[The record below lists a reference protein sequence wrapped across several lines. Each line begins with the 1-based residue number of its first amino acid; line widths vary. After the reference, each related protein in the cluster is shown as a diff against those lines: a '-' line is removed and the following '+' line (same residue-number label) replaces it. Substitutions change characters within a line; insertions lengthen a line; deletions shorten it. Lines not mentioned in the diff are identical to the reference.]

1 MSPPPPE
8 GPGPQDYSGS
18 WPGPPSLLG
27 NFFNGLY
34 CFGASPEPPP
44 IPVAPPQAPP
54 PPVSGPP
61 GPLSLPPSLAPD
73 PFQPPGTPIGPPN
86 WASDG
91 PPGSSSGTPPRQRQA
106 VERGVKRCVSLKDD
120 FDWLDH

>member
-27 NFFNGLY
+27 NFFNGLCNTISSCFY
-34 CFGASPEPPP
+34 IVCCCWLLQDCFGASPEPPP

-73 PFQPPGTPIGPPN
+73 PFRPPGTPIGPPN

-91 PPGSSSGTPPRQRQA
+91 PPGSSSGTPP
-106 VERGVKRCVSLKDD
+106 SY
-120 FDWLDH
+120 